1 MNRGAGIVIIICREA
16 GKVICREAGKVIC
29 REAGEKILTIL
40 LVMKG
45 SFLQIWALFKKD
57 LLLEVRQQ
65 YSFYG
70 VLLYVASTIF
80 VLYLA
85 MGQPDGVVWKGLF
98 WMIQL
103 FVCVNAVAKSFL
115 QEGRGRL
122 LYFYSITGA
131 ANFILSKLL
140 FNALLM
146 LLMSM
151 LSLGLFVLM
160 LGDPMP
166 EPVLF
171 VGISWLGGVSLSLV
185 FTFLA
190 AIAARAQQSAAL
202 MAILGFPLV
211 IPQLLLLSK
220 ISNIA
225 FADVLQGGLGWMIV
239 VLVALDVMI
248 VVLSLIL
255 FPFLWKD

>member
-1 MNRGAGIVIIICREA
+1 MKPIF
-16 GKVICREAGKVIC
+16 
-29 REAGEKILTIL
+29 IL
-40 LVMKG
+40 
-45 SFLQIWALFKKD
+45 FRKD

-65 YSFYG
+65 YTFYG

-80 VLYLA
+80 VLYMS
-85 MGQPDGVVWKGLF
+85 MGEPEGTVWKGLF
-98 WMIQL
+98 WMMQL
-103 FVCVNAVAKSFL
+103 FICVNAVAKSFL
-115 QEGRGRL
+115 QEGKGRL
-122 LYFYSITGA
+122 LYFYTVAGPRD
-131 ANFILSKLL
+131 FILSKLL

-146 LLMSM
+146 LIMSL

-166 EPVLF
+166 NPGAFVL
-171 VGISWLGGVSLSLV
+171 ISWLGGVSLSLV

-211 IPQLLLLSK
+211 IPQLLLLGR
-220 ISNIA
+220 ISTIA
-225 FADVLQGGLGWMIV
+225 FEDVIQGGLAEM
-239 VLVALDVMI
+239 VLLLLGLDVLIVALA
-248 VVLSLIL
+248 LIL